1 MCDRTGCG
9 RDSGRPLPAVS
20 DAARRRFLKGLAAL
34 PLATVLAYP
43 ELARAAA
50 GRLDAVAVPT
60 PAGRT
65 ALGALAV
72 PARTPAPAVLLI
84 PEWWGLNDQ
93 IKAVAQ
99 ELAGEGYLAL
109 AADIYDGSVA
119 TTRAGAMALV
129 RAFDAEA
136 GLDKLTALAD
146 WLKGHESGTGKV
158 GTIGWCFGGGWSLNV
173 SLATPVDAT
182 VIYYGDVAKSAA
194 ELRPLASPVLG
205 HFATRDARINADM
218 VSGFEAAM
226 DAAGKTD
233 LAVHWY
239 DADHAFAN
247 PTGSRYDAEDASL
260 AWARTLAFFAEHL
273 G

>member
-9 RDSGRPLPAVS
+9 HGSARPLPAVW
-20 DAARRRFLKGLAAL
+20 DEQRRRFLKGLAAL

-50 GRLDAVAVPT
+50 GRLESVAVPT
-60 PAGRT
+60 PAGGT

-109 AADIYDGSVA
+109 AADIHDGRVA
-119 TTRAGAMALV
+119 TTSADAMALV
-129 RAFDAEA
+129 GAFDAEA

-146 WLKGHESGTGKV
+146 WLKRHESGTGKV

-173 SLATPVDAT
+173 SLATPVEAT
-182 VIYYGDVAKSAA
+182 VVYYGNVAKSAEQLA
-194 ELRPLASPVLG
+194 SLASPVLG
-205 HFATRDARINADM
+205 HFATRDARINAEM

-226 DAAGKTD
+226 AAVGKTEF
-233 LAVHWY
+233 AVHWY

-247 PTGSRYDAEDASL
+247 PTGARYDAEDAAL
-260 AWARTLAFFAEHL
+260 AWSRTLAFFAQHL